1 MLIVVLTC
9 LAIMAV
15 TTVIHYE
22 VLRTLNDTLPGLL
35 LIAWSASYTF
45 LSMERFWSLRKGLD
59 RA

>member
-1 MLIVVLTC
+1 MGSARGRRAEVLWQADAMLLVVLTC
-9 LAIMAV
+9 LAIMAI

-22 VLRTLNDTLPGLL
+22 VLP
-35 LIAWSASYTF
+35 F

>member
-1 MLIVVLTC
+1 MGSARGRKPENLWQADAMLIVVLTC
-9 LAIMAV
+9 LAIMAI

-22 VLRTLNDTLPGLL
+22 VLP
-35 LIAWSASYTF
+35 F